1 MSLSHNSPMFGSNHL
16 EVLVRGMYTVAS
28 SDGVHVAELRQLRVF
43 YENFREQ
50 LGGGHSFDALIAQPL
65 NDDRVRSVLDT
76 PQLRQT
82 FIKACLLLTFTDGS
96 LSQAEGAEID
106 RLSTVLDITP
116 QQRTAIFE
124 EVRGYLLRHV
134 GHIQNVDALSELI
147 QDLRA
152 ARWSTDLSL
161 H

>member
-1 MSLSHNSPMFGSNHL
+1 MALSHNSPVFGSNHL
-16 EVLVRGMYTVAS
+16 EVLVRGMYAVAS
-28 SDGVHVAELRQLRVF
+28 IGGVHLAELRQLRVF

-50 LGGGHSFDALIAQPL
+50 LGGDYTFDELIEQPL
-65 NDDRVRSVLDT
+65 NDERVRSVLTT

-96 LSQAEGAEID
+96 LSETEGAEID
-106 RLSTVLDITP
+106 RLNTVLDITP
-116 QQRTAIFE
+116 DQRTAVFD
-124 EVRGYLLRHV
+124 EVRGYLLRHL

-147 QDLRA
+147 HDLRA
-152 ARWSTDLSL
+152 A